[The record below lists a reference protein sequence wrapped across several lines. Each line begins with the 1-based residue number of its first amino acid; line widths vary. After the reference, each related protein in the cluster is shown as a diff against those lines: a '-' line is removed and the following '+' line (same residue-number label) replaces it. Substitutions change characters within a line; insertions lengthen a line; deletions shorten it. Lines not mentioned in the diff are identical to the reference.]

1 MVKNIKCYEII
12 MDPVKTSP
20 GAKKRTMMELIYF
33 RLIFNEKPDP
43 EDKAVIMFLLPLEPP
58 ATSSCDP
65 LLN

>member
-1 MVKNIKCYEII
+1 

-58 ATSSCDP
+58 ATSSYDP